1 MRTNA
6 ETWTKNGATARAGS
20 FVADALEGEGCYH
33 YNNGDVYSGSYASGK
48 KHGAGQLFFSV
59 RLPGP

>member
-1 MRTNA
+1 
-6 ETWTKNGATARAGS
+6 
-20 FVADALEGEGCYH
+20 VADALEGEGCYH